1 MWSRLTILLTLWLWS
16 LTHSLNV
23 HIRAVEVGF
32 VVDDGHRWY
41 ELCWS
46 ARLVSSYIV
55 SICTIRSNKAKQLL
69 RVFHSIVT
77 WTVDRLKLS
86 IVGCCVFSHYGE
98 YACVCAHCI
107 INRCA
112 DSRCVREYP
121 WQQWRCVCIQRQ
133 RPSASAS
140 AHEAGAQQRIPL
152 DASIHMMSTSGV

>member
-86 IVGCCVFSHYGE
+86 IVGCCVFSHYTVNTPV
-98 YACVCAHCI
+98 YAQTASLTGALMGGVYVSIHGNSGA
-107 INRCA
+107 
-112 DSRCVREYP
+112 
-121 WQQWRCVCIQRQ
+121 
-133 RPSASAS
+133 ASAS
-140 AHEAGAQQRIPL
+140 NGSGHPL
-152 DASIHMMSTSGV
+152 QLQPTRLEHSSVYH